1 MRVHVVLDKSTAV
14 HCIAGDRG
22 VGVDEANRFLT
33 ALRLRGLSP
42 HTIRAYAYDLVAIY
56 RWLKPPSKGVG
67 KLCQSDLVGFIAEQR
82 QSGLSA
88 RTINRRLTVCY
99 LLYRYLTDRDMD
111 RGRGLSEPAGH
122 YRGPGRDK
130 TLGLFSMPRRQRLP
144 LHVKVPRT
152 LVEPLQVEQ
161 IKTVLG
167 TVKRY
172 RDLAIVYLMLLCG
185 LRSQEVLT
193 LRLADLCLED
203 SRVRIHGKG
212 NKERF
217 LPLPQALVKLLSD
230 YLRLERPG
238 RSKTDRLFLVLQGN
252 RTGQPMTACGLRSL
266 LRHRRRCR
274 PAIRNANAHRFRHT
288 FGTDMARAG
297 VRLPVLQKMM
307 GHADS
312 ATTLQYV
319 NLSMAD
325 IANEYQRAINQIQQ
339 RYSLRDKADR

>member
-1 MRVHVVLDKSTAV
+1 MRVRVVLDKLTAV

-22 VGVDEANRFLT
+22 GAVDQANRFLR

-56 RWLKPPSKGVG
+56 RWLKPPSKGVV

-88 RTINRRLTVCY
+88 RTINRRLTVCR
-99 LLYRYLTDRDMD
+99 LLYRFLTDRDMD
-111 RGRGLSEPAGH
+111 RGRGLSTPAGH

-130 TLGLFSMPRRQRLP
+130 NLGLYSMPRRQRLA
-144 LHVKVPRT
+144 LQVKVPRT
-152 LVEPLQVEQ
+152 VVEPLQVEQ

-167 TVKRY
+167 TVRRY
-172 RDLAIVYLMLLCG
+172 RDLAIIYLMLLCG
-185 LRSQEVLT
+185 LRSNEVLT
-193 LRLADLCLED
+193 LRLTDLCFED
-203 SRVRIHGKG
+203 NRVRIRGKG
-212 NKERF
+212 NKERV
-217 LPLPQALVKLLSD
+217 LPLPQALVQLLGH

-238 RSKTDRLFLVLQGN
+238 QCSGDKLFVVLQGK
-252 RTGQPMTACGLRSL
+252 RRGQPMTTCGLRSL

-274 PAIRNANAHRFRHT
+274 PGIGNANAHRFRHT

-307 GHADS
+307 GHANS

-325 IANEYQRAINQIQQ
+325 IANEYQRAINQIQK
-339 RYSLRDKADR
+339 RYRLPHKADK

>member
-1 MRVHVVLDKSTAV
+1 MRVHVVLDKRTAL
-14 HCIAGDRG
+14 HCIAADRRG
-22 VGVDEANRFLT
+22 AVDDANGFLR

-56 RWLKPPSKGVG
+56 RWIKPASKRIS
-67 KLCQSDLVGFIAEQR
+67 KLCQSDLVEFIAEQR
-82 QSGLSA
+82 QLGLSA
-88 RTINRRLTVCY
+88 RTINRRLTVCR
-99 LLYRYLTDRDMD
+99 LLYRFLTERDMD
-111 RGRGLSEPAGH
+111 RGPRLSTPAGH
-122 YRGPGRDK
+122 YQGPGRDK
-130 TLGLFSMPRRQRLP
+130 NLGLYSMPRRKRLP
-144 LHVKVPRT
+144 LQVRVPRT

-161 IKTVLG
+161 IKTLLG

-172 RDLAIVYLMLLCG
+172 RDLAILYLMLLCG

-193 LRLADLCLED
+193 LKLADLCLQD
-203 SRVRIHGKG
+203 NRVRIHGKG

-217 LPLPQALVKLLSD
+217 LPLPQALVKLLGD

-238 RSKTDRLFLVLQGN
+238 RCDTDRLFLILQGK
-252 RTGQPMTACGLRSL
+252 RKGQPMTPCGLRSL
-266 LRHRRRCR
+266 LRHRRHCR
-274 PAIRNANAHRFRHT
+274 PGIANANAHRFRHT

-312 ATTLQYV
+312 ATTLQYI

-325 IANEYQRAINQIQQ
+325 IADEYQRAIDQIQQ
-339 RYSLRDKADR
+339 RYNLSDKADK